1 MIDIMQLPGISDP
14 EAPSRLQAYS
24 PQQLDLS
31 GPVLQNPLFLALLPA
46 VRRPST
52 KMSLCLG

>member
-31 GPVLQNPLFLALLPA
+31 GAVLQKSVVFGPIASGPTHYQP
-46 VRRPST
+46 R
-52 KMSLCLG
+52 

>member
-31 GPVLQNPLFLALLPA
+31 GPVLQKSAFFGPVAGGSDAYQP
-46 VRRPST
+46 R
-52 KMSLCLG
+52 